1 MHFGVGEGSDAAKYK
16 GTLAMNVTMKNGLF
30 SPVELG
36 STRLKH
42 RVVMAPLTRSRS
54 IQPDGVPGDLMLEYY
69 TQRASD
75 GGLIISEAAQLSLAT
90 RGWHGAP
97 GMYSD
102 AQVDGWKK
110 IVNVVHA
117 MGGHIFA
124 QLWHPG
130 RFSRVSL
137 TGGAVPFSFR
147 RPRILAK
154 PSRVISTPT
163 GWIQPSPHRALVK
176 SEIPGV
182 VAEYGKAVE
191 RAKSAGFDGVEVHA
205 GNGYLIDQFLQDGSN
220 KRTDE
225 YGGSIE
231 NRARLLFE
239 VVEAMVSAWTHDR
252 VGVRITPSGTFNA
265 MSDSDPEALHAH
277 VAEGLNRFGLAYLHI
292 IEPRISGSLVIH
304 VDQPSVATQRARRIF
319 KGKIVANGGFEPESA
334 AAAIEQGDDDAISF
348 GRYFISN
355 PDLPRRIREELP
367 LASYDRDTFYTFQ
380 AKGYTDYP
388 FYNGGQSPI
397 PAESTMVS
405 PRSVRA

>member
-1 MHFGVGEGSDAAKYK
+1 
-16 GTLAMNVTMKNGLF
+16 MNMTMKNGLF

-54 IQPDGVPGDLMLEYY
+54 VQPDGVPGDLMLEYY

-75 GGLIISEAAQLSLAT
+75 GGLIISEAAQLSLAS

-110 IVNVVHA
+110 IVDAVHTK
-117 MGGHIFA
+117 GGHIFA

-130 RFSRVSL
+130 RFSHVSL
-137 TGGAVPFSFR
+137 TGGKAPVSASVDPEYWQN
-147 RPRILAK
+147 
-154 PSRVISTPT
+154 PSRLISTPS
-163 GWIQPSPHRALVK
+163 GWIQPSPHRTLEK
-176 SEIPGV
+176 SEIAGV
-182 VAEYGKAVE
+182 LEEYGKAVK
-191 RAKSAGFDGVEVHA
+191 RVKSAGFDGVEVHA

-239 VVEAMVSAWTHDR
+239 VVEAMVSAWAHDR
-252 VGVRITPSGTFNA
+252 VGVRITPSGKFNA

-292 IEPRISGSLVIH
+292 IEPRMSGYLLVKE
-304 VDQPSVATQRARRIF
+304 DQPPMATQRARKIF

-334 AAAIEQGDDDAISF
+334 VAAIDQGDADAISF

-367 LASYDRDTFYTFQ
+367 LASYDRDTFYTFE

-388 FYNGGQSPI
+388 LYDGGQSLM
-397 PAESTMVS
+397 PADGTMIS
-405 PRSVRA
+405 PRETSNLVANTR

>member
-1 MHFGVGEGSDAAKYK
+1 
-16 GTLAMNVTMKNGLF
+16 
-30 SPVELG
+30 
-36 STRLKH
+36 
-42 RVVMAPLTRSRS
+42 
-54 IQPDGVPGDLMLEYY
+54 MLEYY

-75 GGLIISEAAQLSLAT
+75 GGLIISEATQLSLAT

-110 IVNVVHA
+110 IVDAVHA
-117 MGGHIFA
+117 KGGQIFA

-130 RFSRVSL
+130 RFSHVSL
-137 TGGAVPFSFR
+137 TGGAIPVSASVDPEYWQN
-147 RPRILAK
+147 
-154 PSRVISTPT
+154 PSRLISTPS
-163 GWIQPSPHRALVK
+163 GWIQPSPHRALEK

-182 VAEYGKAVE
+182 LEEYEKAVE

-231 NRARLLFE
+231 NRSRLLFE
-239 VVEAMVSAWTHDR
+239 VVEAMVSAWTNDR
-252 VGVRITPSGTFNA
+252 VGVRITPNGTFNA

-277 VAEGLNRFGLAYLHI
+277 VAEGLNRFELAYLHI
-292 IEPRISGSLVIH
+292 IEPRMRGYLMIKE
-304 VDQPSVATQRARRIF
+304 DQLPVATQRGRKIF

-334 AAAIEQGDDDAISF
+334 AAAIEQGDADAIAF

-367 LASYDRDTFYTFQ
+367 LASYDRDTFYTFE

-388 FYNGGQSPI
+388 SYNGWSKLM
-397 PAESTMVS
+397 PADRTMVS
-405 PRSVRA
+405 PRAIRSVVAKTR

>member
-1 MHFGVGEGSDAAKYK
+1 
-16 GTLAMNVTMKNGLF
+16 MNATKTSQLF

-36 STRLKH
+36 STHLKH

-54 IQPDGVPGDLMLEYY
+54 VQPDGVPGDLMLEYY

-75 GGLIISEAAQLSLAT
+75 GGLIISEAAQLSLAA

-110 IVNVVHA
+110 IVDVVHTK
-117 MGGHIFA
+117 GGHMFA

-130 RFSRVSL
+130 RFSHVSL
-137 TGGAVPFSFR
+137 TGGGAPVSASVDPEYWQN
-147 RPRILAK
+147 
-154 PSRVISTPT
+154 PSRLISTPS
-163 GWIQPSPHRALVK
+163 GWIQPSPHRALEK

-182 VAEYGKAVE
+182 VEDYGKAVE

-231 NRARLLFE
+231 NRARLLFG

-252 VGVRITPSGTFNA
+252 VSVRITPSGTFNA

-292 IEPRISGSLVIH
+292 IEPRMSGSLVIKE
-304 VDQPSVATQRARRIF
+304 DQPAVATERARKIF
-319 KGKIVANGGFEPESA
+319 RGKIVANGGFEPESA
-334 AAAIEQGDDDAISF
+334 AAAIDQGDADAISF
-348 GRYFISN
+348 GRCFISN

-367 LASYDRDTFYTFQ
+367 LASYDRDTFYTFE

-388 FYNGGQSPI
+388 SYNGGQSLI
-397 PAESTMVS
+397 PSREDSLA
-405 PRSVRA
+405 VR